1 MKIETKMSLF
11 QEIWIP
17 FMICLIMVA
26 LFSLTERTVSSIIIS
41 ILFLF
46 FAGCYLSLVYITGQ
60 RTIDIDCGG
69 VTISLH
75 KYSRHY
81 CWNEI
86 EMKQLISPQFGNNN
100 QFRYGGIFFSVKMV
114 HLPLVFDPVRYCV
127 FRHPLKCFWISFAP
141 KEYPNNSISSRYY
154 EVDKQEILILLQKWG
169 ISLSN

>member
-1 MKIETKMSLF
+1 MKIESKMSLF

-17 FMICLIMVA
+17 FTICLIMVA
-26 LFSLTERTVSSIIIS
+26 LFSLVERTVSSIIIS
-41 ILFLF
+41 IIFLF
-46 FAGCYLSLVYITGQ
+46 FACCYLSLVYITVQ
-60 RTIDIDCGG
+60 RTIDFDCGG

-75 KYSRHY
+75 NYSRHY

-114 HLPLVFDPVRYCV
+114 HLPYVLDPVRYSF

-154 EVDKQEILILLQKWG
+154 EVDKQEILNLLQKWG
-169 ISLSN
+169 VSLSD